1 MGLPMFQELLP
12 GISPES
18 ETSAFYFDDNIENNL
33 SPQLCNFAL
42 TKWLDDENK
51 ARMLVTSDLAVRWM
65 STKAQI
71 LVETGIIRIREGHLC
86 PRSAM
91 VSNLLQNCT
100 MDSYNCA
107 ISMDCQQRAW
117 VVWAKRLC
125 GPPISLIGLIFNPP
139 RASSRFEA
147 LVDTH
152 TLTPTEGRV
161 VEMLLN
167 GLETGRIAQALNISS
182 QTLKTHIKH
191 IYSKLGVK
199 SRGDLFAQA
208 SGFARP

>member
-1 MGLPMFQELLP
+1 MFQELLP

-18 ETSAFYFDDNIENNL
+18 EFDAFNLSGDTDNGGL
-33 SPQLCNFAL
+33 SPQLCNYAL
-42 TKWLDDENK
+42 TKWLDNESK
-51 ARMLVTSDLAVRWM
+51 ARMLVSSDMVVRWM
-65 STKAQI
+65 SNKAEK
-71 LVETGIIRIREGHLC
+71 LVEAGIIRIREGHLV
-86 PRSAM
+86 PRSVM
-91 VSNLLQNCT
+91 VSNLLHNCT
-100 MDSYNCA
+100 TDAYNCA

-117 VVWAKRLC
+117 VVWARRLC
-125 GPPISLIGLIFNPP
+125 EPPISLIGLIFNPP
-139 RASSRFEA
+139 RLSSRFEA

-167 GLETGRIAQALNISS
+167 GFETGRIAQSLNISS

-208 SGFARP
+208 AGFARP